1 MLLKAIVAE
10 HDVAGPAPELAE
22 IVARQRSAAS
32 KKTLGQVAGTLAE
45 KFLRPALPTDD
56 DSSNDGDTGPR
67 DEIWFRTTSRMEL
80 PVEEHQRAV
89 ANLASL
95 VALRNDLVH
104 HFLEN
109 QDIFTVAG
117 CVAADAYLESCYTQ
131 INERYMTLRSWADG
145 LLKARESMAN
155 FMKTPEFS
163 NFLIYG
169 IQPGGPAAS
178 WHTATIVVLL
188 QHAHGRLA
196 QNGWAPLDGAIG
208 LIQAENREHI
218 PQRYGC
224 SSWRQVLHESGA
236 FTIRKERRKEEP
248 TRTWYK
254 PRNKKQ

>member
-10 HDVAGPAPELAE
+10 HDVAGPARELAE
-22 IVARQRSAAS
+22 IAARQRSAVS

-155 FMKTPEFS
+155 IMKTPEFS

-178 WHTATIVVLL
+178 WQTATIVTLL
-188 QHAHGRLA
+188 HSAHERLA
-196 QNGWAPLDGAIG
+196 QGGWTLLNDAIK
-208 LIQAENREHI
+208 LIQVEKPEHT
-218 PQRYGC
+218 PKRYGC
-224 SSWRQVLHESGA
+224 STWRQVLHESGA
-236 FTIRKERRKEEP
+236 FTTRKEQRKEKP
-248 TRTWYK
+248 TRVWYR
-254 PRNKKQ
+254 PI